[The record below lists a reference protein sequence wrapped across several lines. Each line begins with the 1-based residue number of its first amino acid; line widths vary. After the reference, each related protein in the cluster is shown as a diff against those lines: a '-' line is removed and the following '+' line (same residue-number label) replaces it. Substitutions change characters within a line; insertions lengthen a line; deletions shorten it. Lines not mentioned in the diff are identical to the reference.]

1 MAATSNI
8 AVLLKHLASKQKTP
22 FIIYKEFCDYMKRY
36 AQHNVEEL
44 PELVSY
50 LGSPEQ
56 TIDKELAPYIESKRV
71 VILDEDSPKKTIF
84 VTSFFNT
91 KFAERYKEIQG
102 NAAIPFPTVLDFP
115 KQAPLEI
122 LDKQNSQD
130 VIFALLSNQ
139 DKNDK
144 KIYSIILPN
153 NITPVIFP
161 GNVPVQILVD
171 AAMEKIRRMLKKEEY
186 HDYYLKKLRI
196 SNPGKELSS
205 KNFFTEFITK
215 PDVALRSLE
224 SAGDSFY
231 FWNQLCYFI
240 KQDYE
245 KVKDFT
251 QEDINV
257 LQSVHIAEIVV
268 SFYKNEAQQNL
279 QRETAIK
286 TLQSCLTKPPYYF
299 SMDTILKFTD
309 TKGIPLYGQYTE
321 KDLKAFLQKETTE
334 STNNELPA
342 LLVLKTDDDS
352 RYFIYKNN
360 VIPLILR
367 LASDAHTDIN
377 EKLTKDWFK
386 KLQNFEKLP
395 EMNEE
400 KAFNDRLEDELRL
413 ESPVLYS
420 LLTSNFLP
428 ILNIEFQ
435 QNSIAGAQGSIFEGD
450 ELISYAG
457 ILQLNRIE
465 ILENAKILLPIW
477 YTIPIISWLIALFT
491 KKSTKK
497 KKTQNKSKKIVKNAE
512 EETNETVKQ
521 KPISKKDE
529 LIKAAKKIETSF
541 VPEGSTIE
549 AELVTY
555 KKQWNKMISKEANNN
570 LTEDVNALIRD
581 YMRKVL
587 RTLPSKS
594 FTADRI
600 TELATTLV
608 NTPNMK
614 KITERNAI
622 LQYTQLYMIYIV
634 KNMQFF

>member
-435 QNSIAGAQGSIFEGD
+435 QNSITGAQGSIFEGD

-497 KKTQNKSKKIVKNAE
+497 KKTQNKSKKIVKNVE

-608 NTPNMK
+608 NTPSMK

-634 KNMQFF
+634 KNM

>member
-1 MAATSNI
+1 
-8 AVLLKHLASKQKTP
+8 
-22 FIIYKEFCDYMKRY
+22 MKRY

-71 VILDEDSPKKTIF
+71 VILDEDSPKKAIF

-497 KKTQNKSKKIVKNAE
+497 KKTQNKSKKIVKNPE

-549 AELVTY
+549 TELVTY

-634 KNMQFF
+634 KNM

>member
-377 EKLTKDWFK
+377 EKLTNDWFK

-435 QNSIAGAQGSIFEGD
+435 QNSITGAQGSIFEGD

-634 KNMQFF
+634 KNM

>member
-56 TIDKELAPYIESKRV
+56 AIDKELAPYIESKRV

-435 QNSIAGAQGSIFEGD
+435 QNSITGAQGSIFEGD

-634 KNMQFF
+634 KNM

>member
-102 NAAIPFPTVLDFP
+102 NASIPFPTVLDFP

-497 KKTQNKSKKIVKNAE
+497 KKTQSKSKKIVKNAE

-634 KNMQFF
+634 KNM

>member
-71 VILDEDSPKKTIF
+71 VILDEDSPKKAIF

-102 NAAIPFPTVLDFP
+102 NASIPFPTVLDFP

-549 AELVTY
+549 TELVTY

-634 KNMQFF
+634 KNM

>member
-102 NAAIPFPTVLDFP
+102 NASIPFPTVLDFP

-634 KNMQFF
+634 KNM

>member
-8 AVLLKHLASKQKTP
+8 AILLKHLASKQKTP

-71 VILDEDSPKKTIF
+71 VILDEDSPKKAIF

-497 KKTQNKSKKIVKNAE
+497 KKTQNKSKKIVKNPE

-549 AELVTY
+549 TELVTY

-634 KNMQFF
+634 KNM

>member
-8 AVLLKHLASKQKTP
+8 AILLKHLASKQKTP

-56 TIDKELAPYIESKRV
+56 AVDKELIPLIESKQV
-71 VILDEDSPKKTIF
+71 VILDDDSPKKTIF
-84 VTSFFNT
+84 VSYFFNI
-91 KFAERYKEIQG
+91 KFAERYKEIQA
-102 NAAIPFPTVLDFP
+102 NAAVSFPTVLDFP

-122 LDKQNSQD
+122 LNKQNSQD
-130 VIFALLSNQ
+130 VIFNLLSNQ

-144 KIYSIILPN
+144 NIYSIILPN

-161 GNVPVQILVD
+161 GNVPIQILVD
-171 AAMEKIRRMLKKEEY
+171 SSMEKIRRMLKKEEY

-257 LQSVHIAEIVV
+257 LQAVHIAEIVV
-268 SFYKNEAQQNL
+268 SFFKNEAQKNL

-299 SMDTILKFTD
+299 SMETILKFTD

-321 KDLKAFLQKETTE
+321 KDLKNFLQKETTE
-334 STNNELPA
+334 STNNELPS
-342 LLVLKTDDDS
+342 LLVLKTDSDS
-352 RYFIYKNN
+352 RFFIYKNN

-367 LASDAHTDIN
+367 LASDGHTIIS
-377 EKLTKDWFK
+377 EKITKDWYK
-386 KLQNFEKLP
+386 KLHNFEKLP
-395 EMNEE
+395 EMTDE
-400 KAFNDRLEDELRL
+400 KAFNDRLEDELQI
-413 ESPVLYS
+413 ESPVLYA

-428 ILNIEFQ
+428 ILNLEFQ

-457 ILQLNRIE
+457 ILQLNRTE
-465 ILENAKILLPIW
+465 LLENAKILLPIW
-477 YTIPIISWLIALFT
+477 YTIPIISWIIALFC
-491 KKSTKK
+491 KKSSRKNKNAKTKQKKIISNEESNETEITKK
-497 KKTQNKSKKIVKNAE
+497 KALT
-512 EETNETVKQ
+512 
-521 KPISKKDE
+521 KKDE
-529 LIKAAKKIETSF
+529 LINAAKNIEAVF

-549 AELVTY
+549 AELVNY

-570 LTEDVNALIRD
+570 LTEDVNSLIRD
-581 YMRKVL
+581 YMRKIL

-594 FTADRI
+594 FTSERI
-600 TELATTLV
+600 TELATNLV
-608 NTPNMK
+608 NTPSLK
-614 KITERNAI
+614 KITERNS
-622 LQYTQLYMIYIV
+622 LLNYTQLYMIYLV
-634 KNMQFF
+634 KNM

>member
-435 QNSIAGAQGSIFEGD
+435 QNSITGAQGSIFEGD

-497 KKTQNKSKKIVKNAE
+497 KKTQNKSKKIVNNAE

-634 KNMQFF
+634 KNM

>member
-334 STNNELPA
+334 SSNNELPA

-435 QNSIAGAQGSIFEGD
+435 QNSITGAQGSIFEGD

-497 KKTQNKSKKIVKNAE
+497 KKTQNKSKKIVTNAE

-634 KNMQFF
+634 KNM

>member
-56 TIDKELAPYIESKRV
+56 TIDKELTPYIESKRV

-608 NTPNMK
+608 NTPSMK

-634 KNMQFF
+634 KNM

>member
-56 TIDKELAPYIESKRV
+56 TIDKELTPYIESKRV

-205 KNFFTEFITK
+205 KNFFTEFITN

-497 KKTQNKSKKIVKNAE
+497 KKTQNKTKKIVKNAE

-608 NTPNMK
+608 NTPSMK

-634 KNMQFF
+634 KNM

>member
-497 KKTQNKSKKIVKNAE
+497 KKTQNKSKKIVKNTE

-634 KNMQFF
+634 KNM

>member
-600 TELATTLV
+600 TELATTLI

-634 KNMQFF
+634 KNM

>member
-634 KNMQFF
+634 KNM

>member
-71 VILDEDSPKKTIF
+71 VILDEDSPKKAIF

-634 KNMQFF
+634 KNM

>member
-71 VILDEDSPKKTIF
+71 VILDEDSPKKAIF

-497 KKTQNKSKKIVKNAE
+497 KKTQNKSKKIVKNPE

-549 AELVTY
+549 TELVTY

-634 KNMQFF
+634 KNM

>member
-435 QNSIAGAQGSIFEGD
+435 QNSITGAQGSIFEGD

-634 KNMQFF
+634 KNM

>member
-435 QNSIAGAQGSIFEGD
+435 QNSITGAQGSIFEGD

-608 NTPNMK
+608 NTPSMK

-634 KNMQFF
+634 KNM

>member
-8 AVLLKHLASKQKTP
+8 AILLKHLASKQKTP

-71 VILDEDSPKKTIF
+71 VILDEDSPKKAIF

-497 KKTQNKSKKIVKNAE
+497 KKTQNKSKKIVKNPE

-634 KNMQFF
+634 KNM